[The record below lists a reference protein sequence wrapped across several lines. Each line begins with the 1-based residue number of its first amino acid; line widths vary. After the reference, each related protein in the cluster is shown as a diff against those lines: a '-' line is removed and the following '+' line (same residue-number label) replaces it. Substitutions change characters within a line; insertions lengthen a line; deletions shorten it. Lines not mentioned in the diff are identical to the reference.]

1 MTAVKER
8 VNLARQIEKI
18 EYFNSRAKHQNSWLQ
33 QAAEALELDLDDD
46 ELIGGQFTE
55 REESEKQKMLK
66 GMKKQLKHLLSQP
79 AFKGL
84 MKTKYPTQSGKL
96 ILSDCIG
103 QHSQSAL
110 SAISKVQVKKV
121 KKKQ

>member
-1 MTAVKER
+1 MFLLEGWD
-8 VNLARQIEKI
+8 I
-18 EYFNSRAKHQNSWLQ
+18 FNHSNYDFSN
-33 QAAEALELDLDDD
+33 ELGLFF
-46 ELIGGQFTE
+46 LCVILIFFFLIIGGQSTE
-55 REESEKQKMLK
+55 REENEKHRMLK

-79 AFKGL
+79 VFKGL

-96 ILSDCIG
+96 ILSDSIG